1 MNRRRIL
8 VVAAVGL
15 CAALWTYACG
25 DGATEPPPPAPDPP
39 RPATVT
45 VAPATVQ
52 LTALGA
58 TEQLTAE
65 VRDQNGNAMAGAAVS
80 WASSAAAVA
89 TVSASGLVTAVA
101 NGTATITAT
110 AGGASGTATVTVDQ
124 SANPDRA
131 VLMTLYETTD
141 GPNWLNNENWLTDAP
156 LRDWYGVDTDASG
169 RVVRLDLSG
178 TWEGWIPHGLSGSIP
193 SVLGNLS
200 NLTRLDL
207 SLNHLTGPIPPEL
220 GSLAHLEWLNLSN
233 NGLTGPV
240 PPELGNLADL
250 ELLGLADNKLTG
262 RIPSELGSLT
272 RLGQLFLAWN
282 ELTGPI
288 PPELGSLADLEWLH
302 LTSNELTGRIPSE
315 LADLAK
321 LGQLDVDRNR
331 LTGSVPRNFLDL
343 TELTYFFFHENT
355 GGLCAPGIASFAD
368 WLGAMEESEGP
379 FCNES
384 DTDVLESL
392 FEVAGGP
399 AWTNDEGWL
408 GGPVLAGWHG
418 VDVDSLGLVT
428 ALDLSRNG
436 LAGRLPGNLGEL
448 AQMTELRI
456 AGNTELAGPV
466 PLSLSALSLQTLHY
480 AETGLCT
487 PVDTSFRDWVSTIP
501 SHEGTGNEC
510 PAWKLSGT
518 VSHGWGPTFITNG
531 VGPGASYRPRT
542 GSAGGAGR
550 ERRVGGLGQTA
561 STTPGVRGVWTDPA
575 VTTPTGR
582 VISAVVEVVDGPD
595 AGRQATSDE
604 DGRYVLEGMRNAGFT
619 VRVMAEGFASVSGVM
634 DLTSDAGLDSLV
646 GLDLA
651 ISHELPAAGP
661 AVPFPDTDPEW
672 LQVLAADYPHVY
684 QVANVRVFSDIS
696 PTFSREHAE
705 HLKRVYDFFNG
716 LYVRNAGDYYDVYY
730 TTDPEVFLKLNPNPH
745 CQAEIAVGARTV
757 LACYLDYPRWFIIP
771 FQIPDF
777 GTQLHEIGHDFH
789 GRTWPLSY
797 SGDPPSGWFVEGT
810 AMYWEGGVFT
820 DEGSLTVPVP
830 APYCTNEFQRA
841 DQEGTLIPLGEL
853 INLGDA
859 FYLDPRETYA
869 PPCMLFN
876 YLEHHEPGVL
886 YAVIDRINSEQIVT
900 NDQLVAALLELTG
913 KSVSELEEVYL
924 SFSRGW
930 P

>member
-207 SLNHLTGPIPPEL
+207 SLNHLTG
-220 GSLAHLEWLNLSN
+220 
-233 NGLTGPV
+233 
-240 PPELGNLADL
+240 
-250 ELLGLADNKLTG
+250 
-262 RIPSELGSLT
+262 
-272 RLGQLFLAWN
+272 
-282 ELTGPI
+282 
-288 PPELGSLADLEWLH
+288 
-302 LTSNELTGRIPSE
+302 RIPSE

-428 ALDLSRNG
+428 ELDLSRNG

-487 PVDTSFRDWVSTIP
+487 PVDTSFRDWVSTIS

-550 ERRVGGLGQTA
+550 ERRVGGLRQTA

-582 VISAVVEVVDGPD
+582 VIGAVVEVVDGPD

-619 VRVMAEGFASVSGVM
+619 IRVMAEGFASVSGVM

-661 AVPFPDTDPEW
+661 PVPFPDTDPEW

-716 LYVRNAGDYYDVYY
+716 LYAKNAGDYYDVYY
-730 TTDPEVFLKLNPNPH
+730 TTDPATFLKLNPH
-745 CQAEIAVGARTV
+745 CRAEIAVDARTV
-757 LACYLDYPRWFIIP
+757 SACYLDYPRWFIIP
-771 FQIPDF
+771 YQIPDF

-797 SGDPPSGWFVEGT
+797 FGDPPSLWFVEGT
-810 AMYWEGGVFT
+810 AMYWDGGVFT